1 MDEPQTYTLDDA
13 QLEFAKRTNGRV
25 WELLE
30 KPDRTEAEN
39 EEMILAAYA
48 SLYHW
53 LFAGAEAHRQRGEWM
68 IAHVYTVLKEAEQA
82 LKHAR
87 RCLELTEKYRDKM
100 KDFDIAYAYEGI
112 ARAYA
117 LGGDREKAAKFSAM
131 ARSAGESIS
140 NEEDKRIFAGDLK
153 GGEWYGI
160 DIDGLFYANSG

>member
-1 MDEPQTYTLDDA
+1 MDESKTYTLDDA

-25 WELLE
+25 WQLLD

-39 EEMILAAYA
+39 EEMILAAHA

-68 IAHVYTVLKEAEQA
+68 IARVYTALGEADQA

-87 RCLELTEKYRDKM
+87 RCLELTEKHRDKM
-100 KDFDIAYAYEGI
+100 QDFDLAYAYEGLS
-112 ARAYA
+112 RAFA
-117 LGGDREKAAKFSAM
+117 LNGNQEEAQKYLKM

-140 NEEDKRIFAGDLK
+140 NQEDKEIFLGDLNS
-153 GGEWYGI
+153 GNWYGI
-160 DIDGLFYANSG
+160 E